1 MLLLGSMMPLRAA
14 QGQHAHRHQ
23 VCFFDFDLDF
33 DHPVFFPPFCCCPAG
48 KGSIFAIF
56 QALWPFHRD
65 GMRITIKFADGKGGR
80 KLMQIGQSGANM
92 YTETLALDSTEQA
105 ILNAVNSDSA
115 SATAGAAAAGEGNAL
130 LSTTYPINP
139 TYADGIDKL
148 ATYGTGGN

>member
-1 MLLLGSMMPLRAA
+1 
-14 QGQHAHRHQ
+14 
-23 VCFFDFDLDF
+23 
-33 DHPVFFPPFCCCPAG
+33 
-48 KGSIFAIF
+48 
-56 QALWPFHRD
+56 
-65 GMRITIKFADGKGGR
+65 MRITIKFADGKGGR